1 VQLGRLWLLG
11 VLAVTFGAVVP
22 TGSARFSPMR
32 TSAAGTLVFGAE
44 QGGGPDWCLNQ
55 HIDVDCS
62 AAWNTVFE
70 APVIR
75 GAFLLTPKFRYKP
88 DLISRNTLQ
97 TKPLRLT
104 YYIRKNAR
112 WSDGVPVTAQDFRF
126 TWLQKINPKY
136 NGHITTEGWE
146 DISDVAGRGKVVRIT
161 FKKTFA
167 AWRALFDYVLPA
179 HALEGE
185 DLTTVWEG
193 EKGIV
198 NPKSGKPIG
207 DGPFVMTKFDR
218 GCCITLARNPGRWHG
233 SRAKLRSIVFRFIT
247 NTNSELQAMRSGEVD
262 AIYPTPQPQLAELR
276 RQHGL
281 KVQSNLGL
289 GWEHIE
295 IQQGAKGNPLAK
307 RKWARQALISALNR
321 SAATRAVFASL
332 NPRIKVLNSLTRLTN
347 MPGYRPSFG
356 KWAYSPRRVASI
368 MRAHGCAKAA
378 DGIFRCG
385 GTKFSFDLSSTAGNG
400 QRELAF
406 TILQAEAAKAGVELR
421 NAFAPAGTFFANLA
435 AHNFDLGMFGYRVA
449 LDPHYDVSLYACD
462 GDGNITEYCNGRVT
476 ALLKKSDLTL
486 NLATRI
492 KLVNRADKIMADDVP
507 MIPLF
512 QAPTYFVYKA
522 SVHGIVDNAG
532 LGGPSW
538 NAEAW
543 SKG

>member
-1 VQLGRLWLLG
+1 MPRRHFWLAACL
-11 VLAVTFGAVVP
+11 VVSTLAFAS
-22 TGSARFSPMR
+22 TGSARVGS
-32 TSAAGTLVFGAE
+32 TGVGAAKTLVFGAE

-88 DLISRNTLQ
+88 DLISRYTLK
-97 TKPLRLT
+97 TKPLRIIF
-104 YYIRKNAR
+104 YIRRTAR

-136 NGHITTEGWE
+136 SGHVTTEGWQ

-167 AWRALFDYVLPA
+167 AWRLLFDYVLPA
-179 HALEGE
+179 HALQGE

-247 NTNSELQAMRSGEVD
+247 NTDSELQAMRSGEVD
-262 AIYPTPQPQLAELR
+262 TIYPTAQPQLAELR
-276 RQHGL
+276 RQRGV

-289 GWEHIE
+289 NWEHIE
-295 IQQGAKGNPLAK
+295 IQEGAQGNPLAK
-307 RKWARQALISALNR
+307 QKWARQALISSLNR
-321 SAATRAVFASL
+321 SAAARAVFASL
-332 NPRIKVLNSLTRLTN
+332 NPRIRVLNSLTRLTN
-347 MPGYRPSFG
+347 MPGYQPYFNR
-356 KWAYSPRRVASI
+356 WAFSPRRVASI
-368 MRAHGCAKAA
+368 MRAHACAKAA

-385 GTKFSFDLSSTAGNG
+385 GTKFSFDFASTSGGG

-406 TILQAEAAKAGVELR
+406 TVLQAEAAKAGVELR
-421 NAFAPAGTFFANLA
+421 NAFAPAGTFFANLT
-435 AHNFDLGMFGYRVA
+435 AHNFDLAMFGYLVA

-492 KLVNRADKIMADDVP
+492 KLVNRAGKIMADDVP

-512 QAPTYFVYKA
+512 QKTTYFVYKA
-522 SVHGIVDNAG
+522 SVHGIVDNPG
-532 LGGPSW
+532 PGGPSW

>member
-1 VQLGRLWLLG
+1 MLGRLWLAAVL
-11 VLAVTFGAVVP
+11 VLAAASLVP
-22 TGSARFSPMR
+22 SSSARVALSN
-32 TSAAGTLVFGAE
+32 TLVFGAE

-55 HIDVDCS
+55 HIDIDCS

-75 GAFLLTPKFRYKP
+75 GAFLVTPKFRYKP
-88 DLISRNTLQ
+88 DLISRYTLR

-112 WSDGVPVTAQDFRF
+112 WSDGVPVTVGDFRF

-136 NGHITTEGWE
+136 AGHITTEGWE
-146 DISDVAGRGKVVRIT
+146 DIQDVAGHGKVVRIT

-167 AWRALFDYVLPA
+167 AWRGLFDYVLPA
-179 HALEGE
+179 HALQGE
-185 DLTTVWEG
+185 DLTTVWES
-193 EKGIV
+193 ERGIV

-218 GCCITLARNPGRWHG
+218 GCCITLVRNPGRWHG
-233 SRAKLRSIVFRFIT
+233 ARAKLRSIVFRFIT

-262 AIYPTPQPQLAELR
+262 AIYPTAQAQLAELR
-276 RQHGL
+276 RQRGV

-295 IQQGAKGNPLAK
+295 IQEGAHGNPLAK
-307 RKWARQALISALNR
+307 QKWARQALVSSLNR
-321 SAATRAVFASL
+321 RAAARAVFAQL

-347 MPGYRPSFG
+347 MPGYRPHFA
-356 KWAYSPRRVASI
+356 KWTYSPARVASI

-385 GTKFSFDLSSTAGNG
+385 GTKFGFDFSSTAGGG

-421 NAFAPAGTFFANLA
+421 FAFAPAGTFFANLT
-435 AHNFDLGMFGYRVA
+435 AHDFDLAMFGYTVA

-462 GDGNITEYCNGRVT
+462 GDGNITEYCNARVT

-486 NLATRI
+486 NLARRTE
-492 KLVNRADKIMADDVP
+492 LVNRAGEIMADDVP

-512 QAPTYFVYKA
+512 QKTTYFVFRA

-532 LGGPSW
+532 PGGPSW